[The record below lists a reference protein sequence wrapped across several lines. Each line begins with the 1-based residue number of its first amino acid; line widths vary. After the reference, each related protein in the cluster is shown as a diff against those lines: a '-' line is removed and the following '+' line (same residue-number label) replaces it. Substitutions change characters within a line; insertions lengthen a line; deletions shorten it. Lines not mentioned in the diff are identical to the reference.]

1 LPYRNGSRPTPC
13 DVLFTSGVDLVYLPN
28 GRAGGSLDTLNSF
41 AADTNV
47 FINLISEPCREVARK
62 AVCYFYYPPCG
73 NVTTFEPPKSLCRDE
88 CAYVVNTVCPF
99 EWHLASQHFAGIQGL
114 LNRFDLHFINCS
126 NPATYIE
133 PLPHCCLDGLVQIG
147 EFLLQHTASYNVSI
161 LLVVVFPGQ
170 CSLFVMIC
178 LTQLYRYT
186 DATCNCYVIQCMVCS
201 DALNIWS

>member
-1 LPYRNGSRPTPC
+1 VVPAVATQSGEARCSETTVNATREDIQPYGRCLPYRNGSRPTPC
-13 DVLFTSGVDLVYLPN
+13 DVLFTSGVDLVYLPY

-99 EWHLASQHFAGIQGL
+99 EWQLASQHFAGIQDL

-133 PLPHCCLDGLVQIG
+133 PIPHCCLDGIVQIG
-147 EFLLQHTASYNVSI
+147 EFY
-161 LLVVVFPGQ
+161 
-170 CSLFVMIC
+170 CS
-178 LTQLYRYT
+178 TQLHITSAY
-186 DATCNCYVIQCMVCS
+186 
-201 DALNIWS
+201 L